1 MIRIFRAVALFE
13 GITTLALFLIAM
25 PVKYL
30 FGNPALVPPVG
41 MTHGIAFL
49 IYIAMMT
56 IALPGQGAGLI
67 GWLRTTFAAFLPFG
81 TFLNDAY
88 LKRLQ
93 GAGADRARSF
103 PGT

>member
-1 MIRIFRAVALFE
+1 MIGIFRAVALFE

-25 PVKYL
+25 PLKYWL
-30 FGNPALVPPVG
+30 GNPALVPPVG

-56 IALPGQGAGLI
+56 IAVRGRGAGLL
-67 GWLRTTFAAFLPFG
+67 GWLRTAFAAFIPFG
-81 TFLNDAY
+81 TFLNDGY

-93 GAGADRARSF
+93 GDETGRAPVR
-103 PGT
+103 